1 MGLMSFDKRLEVGHP
16 KIDEQHRTLVEAYNA
31 LHQAMKQG
39 KGKEE
44 VVRTLKFLT
53 DYTVQHFAMEEG
65 LMASSAYPQA
75 PRHRQMHQDLVA
87 QATELLK
94 KVESGQAMISIQVM
108 SFLEGWLTEHIMGE
122 DYRLAEFLRG
132 R

>member
-1 MGLMSFDKRLEVGHP
+1 MALMTFDKRLEVGHP
-16 KIDEQHRTLVEAYNA
+16 KIDQQHRTLVEAYNA
-31 LHQAMKQG
+31 LHNAMKQG

-65 LMASSAYPQA
+65 LMASNGYPQA
-75 PRHRQMHQDLVA
+75 PRHKELHKDLVT
-87 QATELLK
+87 QASDLLK
-94 KVESGQAMISIQVM
+94 KVESGQAMVSIQVM

-122 DYRLAEFLRG
+122 DFRLAEFLRSK
-132 R
+132 